1 MKKLIQSRAR
11 GAEMRKVARDEGMT
25 TLVQDGVLKV
35 LDGLTDLK
43 QVKAVA
49 IK

>member
-1 MKKLIQSRAR
+1 
-11 GAEMRKVARDEGMT
+11 VATCAQQEGMT

-35 LDGLTDLK
+35 LKGGTDMM

-49 IK
+49 SK

>member
-1 MKKLIQSRAR
+1 MIQRRAT
-11 GAEMRKVARDEGMT
+11 GDELLKVARDQGMT
-25 TLVQDGVLKV
+25 ALVQDGVLKV
-35 LDGLTDLK
+35 IQGWTDFK